1 MKGISGGAGMSVIR
15 VNKTRDYT
23 VMSNYHLKDKRL
35 SLKAKGLLSLMLSL
49 SDEWS
54 YSIAGLVAISK
65 ENETAIKSTLK
76 ELKGCG
82 YLTVTKKMPNETDSG
97 RIEYE
102 YNIYELP
109 QEKQE
114 VENLGVENQVQLNTK
129 KATTKKKE
137 SKKDEDRRSYEDI
150 INSLVDDPKVKEAL
164 QIYLQMRV
172 MQKKAPTNN
181 ALILLVERLKELSQK
196 AEEQVAIINQST
208 RGGYTDF
215 YSLKKQ
221 KVSEGKKTKPK
232 RYAISEPIDYSGHWK
247 TEDGT
252 YDLSRYASGEPV
264 RTY

>member
-1 MKGISGGAGMSVIR
+1 
-15 VNKTRDYT
+15 
-23 VMSNYHLKDKRL
+23 
-35 SLKAKGLLSLMLSL
+35 
-49 SDEWS
+49 
-54 YSIAGLVAISK
+54 
-65 ENETAIKSTLK
+65 
-76 ELKGCG
+76 
-82 YLTVTKKMPNETDSG
+82 MPNETDSG

-102 YNIYELP
+102 YNIYEQP

-129 KATTKKKE
+129 ETSTKKKE

-208 RGGYTDF
+208 RGGYADF

-221 KVSEGKKTKPK
+221 KASGGKSTKIK
-232 RYAISEPIDYSGHWK
+232 RDAISKPVTGETVK
-247 TEDGT
+247 TF
-252 YDLSRYASGEPV
+252 
-264 RTY
+264 